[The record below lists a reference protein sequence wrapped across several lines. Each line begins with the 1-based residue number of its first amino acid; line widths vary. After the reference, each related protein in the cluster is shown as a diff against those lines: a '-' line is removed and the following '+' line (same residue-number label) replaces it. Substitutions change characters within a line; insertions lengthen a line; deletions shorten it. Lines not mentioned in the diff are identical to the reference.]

1 MSLGWWPRDQRER
14 TKPLEGTS
22 MTETR
27 PHIKRPPASA
37 VPESLRSPKPLITP
51 TSKKCTLISPPAVT
65 PCPGGP
71 RLQQAELAGDSRVPL
86 ARQ

>member
-1 MSLGWWPRDQRER
+1 MSLGWWPRDQRGR

-27 PHIKRPPASA
+27 PHIKAPPASA
-37 VPESLRSPKPLITP
+37 VQQSLRSPKPLVAP
-51 TSKKCTLISPPAVT
+51 TSKKCTLSSPPPSPV
-65 PCPGGP
+65 GP
-71 RLQQAELAGDSRVPL
+71 RPHQAELPVESWVLL